1 MFIIVVFISFLYGNN
16 LFADSEVR
24 GKYRLR
30 SDDGDIRNQYRLDF
44 RYKHEFGSN
53 SCVSLNVRLVTGDA
67 FVSDYNTIGDNE
79 KISLRNLYF
88 DVKCL
93 VDKSIQV
100 GAIPADN
107 LTPLD
112 IKTAGWIDGMRIKI
126 NMGDILDEVSLTVGS
141 LSPEEDLNAF
151 ERLNQEI
158 EEYVRL
164 TLKKKINEKLQVA
177 LGLTRFKSEETITAI
192 ATYSLEEFNPII
204 DEIKVY
210 TALGK
215 EQRYYSGIEV
225 VKNINQ
231 YKIAIGH
238 VDSNDHPFPGDNF
251 YGKEKTYY
259 ISLSKR
265 ITDRLVFGI
274 RAKKDSEENRLE
286 ATVEYRY

>member
-158 EEYVRL
+158 EEYVR
-164 TLKKKINEKLQVA
+164 
-177 LGLTRFKSEETITAI
+177 
-192 ATYSLEEFNPII
+192 FNP
-204 DEIKVY
+204 E
-210 TALGK
+210 K
-215 EQRYYSGIEV
+215 E
-225 VKNINQ
+225 N
-231 YKIAIGH
+231 
-238 VDSNDHPFPGDNF
+238 
-251 YGKEKTYY
+251 
-259 ISLSKR
+259 
-265 ITDRLVFGI
+265 
-274 RAKKDSEENRLE
+274 
-286 ATVEYRY
+286 